1 MSVYRT
7 LTVEAQ
13 LSNNQ
18 VNADAEVSENNIE
31 ATAELINEISVNYVS
46 DYDLLSNKPQ
56 INNVTLQGNKSLDD
70 IGIED
75 ISNLELELILRT

>member
-18 VNADAEVSENNIE
+18 INTSAVLSGNVEAE
-31 ATAELINEISVNYVS
+31 AELINEMSINNVS

-56 INNVTLQGNKSLDD
+56 INSVTLQGNKSFNDL
-70 IGIED
+70 GLEG
-75 ISNLELELILRT
+75 ISNMELESILKI